1 LADSRAEVWKVP
13 INFGNGPVVPSRD
26 AVLNDSYAPL
36 SRLMYLYVSKAALAE
51 KDGHTLQFVAWLM
64 ERAGRLASYEGFVRL
79 TEANYQDNLRKLP
92 ARNSTK
98 P

>member
-1 LADSRAEVWKVP
+1 
-13 INFGNGPVVPSRD
+13 
-26 AVLNDSYAPL
+26 
-36 SRLMYLYVSKAALAE
+36 
-51 KDGHTLQFVAWLM
+51 VAWLM

-79 TEANYQDNLRKLP
+79 TDANYQDNLRKLP